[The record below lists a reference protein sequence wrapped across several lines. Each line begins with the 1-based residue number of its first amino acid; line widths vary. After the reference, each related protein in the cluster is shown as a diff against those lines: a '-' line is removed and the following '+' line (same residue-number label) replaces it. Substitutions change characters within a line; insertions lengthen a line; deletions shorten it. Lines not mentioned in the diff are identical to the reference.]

1 MDTAGTVLAVAG
13 SCRAVEPRGMPCRIP
28 SMSRSSRNTHG
39 RLEAPM
45 DRIGCLLLWA
55 RGPNGVL
62 PGPPGST
69 SRASNPREA
78 WVASC
83 RTVAGSLRLP
93 LRDRGAVR
101 SPRGSCLRSA
111 RPRGR
116 RGIGLGPVGV
126 ALAGGS
132 LRFALCADVA
142 APEAAVAPGTL
153 RVAWHLPRLHAPEPR
168 TGAPV
173 QASVRR
179 FSGVARTVRSNV
191 AAPVGAG
198 R

>member
-1 MDTAGTVLAVAG
+1 MQVVVAPLK
-13 SCRAVEPRGMPCRIP
+13 PRGMPCRIR
-28 SMSRSSRNTHG
+28 SMSHSSRL
-39 RLEAPM
+39 RLDAWK
-45 DRIGCLLLWA
+45 RRWIASVASSLRAC
-55 RGPNGVL
+55 GPNGVL

-69 SRASNPREA
+69 SRAWDPREA
-78 WVASC
+78 WMASC
-83 RTVAGSLRLP
+83 RTVAGLLRCP
-93 LRDRGAVR
+93 CGTGEPCGRPVVAAFGQ
-101 SPRGSCLRSA
+101 A

-132 LRFALCADVA
+132 LQGALCAGVA

-153 RVAWHLPRLHAPEPR
+153 RVTWHLPRLYAPEPR

-179 FSGVARTVRSNV
+179 FSGETRTVRSKV